1 MESLGRYNDRQVF
14 WLDFIEES
22 FHELPESDWIC
33 FGMSN
38 ENPFKEPLSINLTK
52 FCGIAI
58 DRGVL
63 EFKTFGKESSMFDD
77 FFDFEVV
84 AKNIERGEDFFVNT
98 TWHDKESLASAF
110 WQCFHATCI
119 PDNADHGNLKVVC
132 VHFENIDKRQ
142 ELKGFLEKFNK
153 GWLPEE

>member
-1 MESLGRYNDRQVF
+1 MESLGEYNGRKVF
-14 WLDFIEES
+14 WLEFLEKN
-22 FHELPESDWIC
+22 FQELSVSDWIC
-33 FGMSN
+33 FGMSD
-38 ENPFKEPLSINLTK
+38 ENPFNEPLSATLTK

-63 EFKTFGKESSMFDD
+63 EFKAFGKESSKFDD
-77 FFDFEVV
+77 FFDSEVV
-84 AKNIERGEDFFVNT
+84 TKNLESGEDSFVMI

-119 PDNADHGNLKVVC
+119 PDDADHNNLKIVC
-132 VHFENIDKRQ
+132 LHFENIDKRQ
-142 ELKGFLEKFNK
+142 ELKSFLEKFNK